1 MFLQS
6 SYKLLEMSVYKKS
19 HICILELLKKYFSPL
34 KENINPKNV
43 KEITLAD
50 LSKYKKEKQG
60 TSNFIRAN

>member
-1 MFLQS
+1 
-6 SYKLLEMSVYKKS
+6 MSVYKKS